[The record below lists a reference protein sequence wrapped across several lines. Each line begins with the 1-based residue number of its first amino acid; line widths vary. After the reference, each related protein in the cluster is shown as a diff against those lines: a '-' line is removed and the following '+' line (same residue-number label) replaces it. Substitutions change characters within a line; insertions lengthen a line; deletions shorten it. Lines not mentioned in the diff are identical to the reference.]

1 VSLSKDI
8 KKRMSW
14 KTIRKITGFS
24 NEEIEQVIDDI
35 RKGNNNKEM

>member
-1 VSLSKDI
+1 
-8 KKRMSW
+8 MSW